1 MSAVCNYY
9 VKMSHVCIYYVK
21 PLPPAMLCKICCFS
35 ETKHLPWM
43 QFWYNSIFNSIQIP
57 TREGWPLFKLSK
69 SCHCQKAESAHFQVP
84 KNGTNPKADHFFT
97 PTSPQNGGLDI
108 CFMCLELILNNWTSF
123 LECKKGQNGD
133 QARKMPDFFC
143 NFARNKCH
151 A

>member
-1 MSAVCNYY
+1 
-9 VKMSHVCIYYVK
+9 
-21 PLPPAMLCKICCFS
+21 
-35 ETKHLPWM
+35 M

-133 QARKMPDFFC
+133 QARKMPDFFAILHAINVML
-143 NFARNKCH
+143 NFHNTFQQLKSEKSEPSGWLYLLGLLSLA
-151 A
+151 